1 MEPEVA
7 AELHRINLVGYMLN
21 VIRMRSAEIEPWLDA
36 NTPGWRTAPAPV
48 VGGAVVES
56 DEDIN
61 E

>member
-1 MEPEVA
+1 MEPEGA
-7 AELHRINLVGYMLN
+7 TELHRINLVGYMLN

-48 VGGAVVES
+48 VGCAVVES
-56 DEDIN
+56 DEDID

>member
-7 AELHRINLVGYMLN
+7 AELHRINLVGYMQN
-21 VIRMRSAEIEPWLDA
+21 VIHMRAADVEPWLDA

-48 VGGAVVES
+48 VGCAVVES
-56 DEDIN
+56 DEDMD

>member
-21 VIRMRSAEIEPWLDA
+21 VIRMRATEIEPWLDA

-48 VGGAVVES
+48 VGCVVVEG
-56 DEDIN
+56 DEDFN